1 VFAALDTLEVPEPGR
16 GYGQRVWNELAPR
29 LKPLRDPANRLSERV
44 AWWQG
49 WFAPRRLAAFAAV
62 AALAVLAFL
71 AGRGTKHEA
80 TPEAVSGV
88 TMREKVLLLAVGEHL
103 GRSEMML
110 TELSN
115 TEAKHGAARL
125 IDISAEQKRAEDL
138 LAENRLYRETALEQ
152 SDGRIANVLDDLER
166 VLMDV
171 AHSPDEVTGVQ
182 LGTMRQR
189 IAADGILFKLRVV
202 GADLEERQRTTPAES
217 DKLQNDR
224 KKV

>member
-1 VFAALDTLEVPEPGR
+1 
-16 GYGQRVWNELAPR
+16 
-29 LKPLRDPANRLSERV
+29 
-44 AWWQG
+44 
-49 WFAPRRLAAFAAV
+49 
-62 AALAVLAFL
+62 
-71 AGRGTKHEA
+71 
-80 TPEAVSGV
+80 
-88 TMREKVLLLAVGEHL
+88 
-103 GRSEMML
+103 ML